1 MTDIDTL
8 LQILERLKQIEELT
22 KRVEKLEKEIEILKK
37 TSKELA
43 MNKITKDLTSKMDL
57 RERLGLAANLAI
69 KHYEVEP
76 PKRRV
81 SG

>member
-1 MTDIDTL
+1 MTEIDTL

-22 KRVEKLEKEIEILKK
+22 KRVENLEREMETLKK
-37 TSKELA
+37 TSEELS
-43 MNKITKDLTSKMDL
+43 MNKITKDLTSNLDL
-57 RERLGLAANLAI
+57 RERLDLAANLAI

>member
-1 MTDIDTL
+1 LTRDLD
-8 LQILERLKQIEELT
+8 LQ
-22 KRVEKLEKEIEILKK
+22 
-37 TSKELA
+37 
-43 MNKITKDLTSKMDL
+43 
-57 RERLGLAANLAI
+57 ERLGLAANLAI